1 MEEISVLAK
10 WLEAAGPYGLVA
22 ALAWAF
28 WKVNEKKDAALRE
41 LYEEIATLSRTQTE
55 AVFKVEA
62 ALAALK
68 DTLSDLVRRQRSGA
82 AE

>member
-10 WLEAAGPYGLVA
+10 WIEAAGPYGWVA

-28 WKVNEKKDAALRE
+28 WRVNEKKDAALRE

-68 DTLSDLVRRQRSGA
+68 DTLSDLVRRQRSGG